1 VNSPK
6 YQLSPLPPVPT
17 FPTNTHPQ
25 IGAGLQ
31 LTPNATR
38 LLLSWGVYD
47 HVQGP
52 CEPATCTV
60 YDYKGGVLA
69 HEDGFGR
76 NCRRKYGAPFADCHR
91 VDLQQALVRRARE
104 LGVEV
109 VLGARV
115 VGLDFDVVPEDADAE
130 DGARRQAQVKVEDGR
145 IWEVD
150 LVVAADGLWSTCR
163 SVLLGRRD
171 APLPTG
177 DLAYRIVLRDEQIKN
192 AKLRAMVQTPAVRFW
207 VGPDAHVV
215 AYSMRGGSMYNV
227 VLLVPDDLEEGVARV
242 EGSTAEMR
250 KLFEGWD
257 PV

>member
-1 VNSPK
+1 M
-6 YQLSPLPPVPT
+6 
-17 FPTNTHPQ
+17 
-25 IGAGLQ
+25 
-31 LTPNATR
+31 
-38 LLLSWGVYD
+38 
-47 HVQGP
+47 
-52 CEPATCTV
+52 
-60 YDYKGGVLA
+60 LA
-69 HEDGFGR
+69 HEDGFAQ

-115 VGLDFDVVPEDADAE
+115 VGLEFDVPLEDADEEEE
-130 DGARRQAQVKVEDGR
+130 DAGTTRKQAQVKVEDGR

-177 DLAYRIVLRDEQIKN
+177 DLAYRIVLREEQIRHDEW
-192 AKLRAMVQTPAVRFW
+192 LLSMVRTPGVRFW
-207 VGPDAHVV
+207 IGPDAHVV

-242 EGSTAEMR
+242 EGNTAEMR